1 MKISI
6 EIDCSPQEAR
16 TFLGLPDL
24 EPLHQAFTA
33 RMQEQMTQY
42 LANMDY
48 APLLKTWLSGGV
60 QSMEQLQSLFWSQLA
75 SLGKTQQAD
84 QKK

>member
-16 TFLGLPDL
+16 TSLGPPDL

-42 LANMDY
+42 LADVDY
-48 APLLKTWLSGGV
+48 APLLKTWLPRRA
-60 QSMEQLQSLFWSQLA
+60 QSMEQLQNLFWSQIA
-75 SLGKTQQAD
+75 SLGKTPQAD